1 MCDFCNNIKDVEY
14 IRKHPSWERVT
25 EIAQTEENTF
35 GLWVE
40 CEDYYYSG
48 IAMKINFCPTCGANL
63 AQEALLKKERANNP
77 YYQKYGFD
85 F

>member
-14 IRKHPSWERVT
+14 IKEHPSWERET
-25 EIAQTEENTF
+25 EIAQTGEKTF

-48 IAMKINFCPTCGANL
+48 IAIKIKYCPICGR
-63 AQEALLKKERANNP
+63 LLTKQHNYTSFKEE
-77 YYQKYGFD
+77 YGFD

>member
-1 MCDFCNNIKDVEY
+1 MCDFCDNIKDVKWYKEHSFY
-14 IRKHPSWERVT
+14 TNNVIV
-25 EIAQTEENTF
+25 QTGKTDF
-35 GLWVE
+35 GLWIK
-40 CEDYYYSG
+40 CEDCLSNG
-48 IAMKINFCPTCGANL
+48 GVLKIKYCPMCGANL